1 MKQVKQRGDEKAMD
15 SDERMDSMLT
25 VNEVSRIL
33 HVHPNTLRRWTKNG
47 RIRAYR
53 IAPRGDRRFKREE
66 ITRFLA
72 EEESFLNTRN
82 GRAVRTP

>member
-82 GRAVRTP
+82 GRTVRIP